1 MSVEVATE
9 KSYISRT
16 SGLKTKDYIGYALGD
31 TACCLVFGLVT
42 SLLQKFYTDI
52 FHLSPL
58 FIMLMFIGA
67 RVWDAVNDPIMGRIC
82 DTVKPSKYGRYRP
95 WFLYAGPPLAI
106 ASILMFV
113 KWPGLGEPNSYIV
126 TCVYATITYILFGMC
141 YTMLQIPYGSLA
153 SVVTTDEKERTKL
166 SVFRSIGAGLG
177 SVPVLLI
184 ATFAYKD
191 RVEGGVKVIGEN
203 GKVLQDMV
211 YTPVII
217 GVVILALLCLV
228 MLVLAFKLN
237 KERVMA
243 KPAEK
248 REKGATAKII
258 KTLFKNRA
266 FVAVSVAS
274 MLLLAGQ
281 MFTQSFYLYL
291 FDDYFGANWMNIVST
306 VCTYAPMAIFM
317 FFTPKMVRKFG
328 KKEIC
333 AVGMVLAAGAN
344 LILFALRGV
353 NPGILMYLFLVLCFI
368 SGCGLTF
375 MVLQVWSMATD
386 AIDDIEVKTG
396 QRDDGTAYS
405 FFMFFRKLGQVIAAV
420 AVNGALLG
428 MNYVYEKGAVQSMA
442 NLKIMYDLATIIPAV
457 LFGLMAI
464 VLFFWYPLSKKKVAE
479 LQVLKEAKLKEA
491 FESNE
496 LSFGAGDAH
505 VVSDVQTEVES
516 NEDGIVDVE
525 DGNEPTDEINA
536 AEAEHSDVETSED
549 VENGEEPV
557 DSFAKAEQPSDEHV
571 EPIENGDEEDAT
583 TSDDK
588 NIEDVENGEE

>member
-1 MSVEVATE
+1 MSEAITAE

-16 SGLKTKDYIGYALGD
+16 SGLKVKDYVGYALGD

-67 RVWDAVNDPIMGRIC
+67 RVWDAINDPIMGRIC
-82 DTVKPSKYGRYRP
+82 DTIKPSKYGRYRP
-95 WFLYAGPPLAI
+95 WFLYAGPPLA
-106 ASILMFV
+106 AAAILMFA
-113 KWPGLGEPNSYIV
+113 KWPGLGEADSYIA
-126 TCVYATITYILFGMC
+126 TCVYATITYVLFGMC

-166 SVFRSIGAGLG
+166 SVYRSIGAGLG

-184 ATFAYKD
+184 ATFAYQN
-191 RVEGGVKVIGEN
+191 RVDENGVEIIGEN

-217 GVVILALLCLV
+217 GVIVMALLCLL
-228 MLVLAFKLN
+228 MLFLAFRMN

-248 REKGATAKII
+248 REKGTTKKII
-258 KTLFKNRA
+258 KTLFTNRA

-291 FDDYFGANWMNIVST
+291 FDDYFGANWMNLVST

-353 NPGILMYLFLVLCFI
+353 EPSILMYLFLVLCFI

-375 MVLQVWSMATD
+375 IVLQIWSMATD

-428 MNYVYEKGAVQSMA
+428 MNYAYEKGAVQSMS

-457 LFGLMAI
+457 LFAIMAL
-464 VLFFWYPLSKKKVAE
+464 VLFLWYPLSKKKVAE

-496 LSFGAGDAH
+496 LSFGANDAFGEDAQECEGQEQ
-505 VVSDVQTEVES
+505 SDRIKDIADE
-516 NEDGIVDVE
+516 
-525 DGNEPTDEINA
+525 TDSDAISLYETDDLNA
-536 AEAEHSDVETSED
+536 QNAD
-549 VENGEEPV
+549 
-557 DSFAKAEQPSDEHV
+557 AEQN
-571 EPIENGDEEDAT
+571 NGDIEE
-583 TSDDK
+583 
-588 NIEDVENGEE
+588 